1 MESLSHLSMGRSR
14 RHWRASCSR
23 TVTPARLTVTWFFI
37 FFSFLLKI
45 SFLYF
50 FMLLFKSEIL
60 LTSTLASFF
69 SSLFAVARIALIA
82 FAVTWKYLYIR
93 APGNIFFRVLGQFNL
108 HDIPFLVS
116 WLLISFLNT
125 NHQLL
130 FAVTS
135 SPESEV
141 TGQVP
146 RYFTCIV

>member
-37 FFSFLLKI
+37 FLILAWD
-45 SFLYF
+45 F
-50 FMLLFKSEIL
+50 FFILLFKSEIL
-60 LTSTLASFF
+60 PTSTLASFF